1 MAKFL
6 VTYHGG
12 SGMPADPEAMK
23 KVKEA
28 FGAWLASAGNAVVD
42 PGAPI
47 RTVGQVAKGSPAAQ
61 VEIGGY
67 SILQGE
73 SADAVRSVLASHPFV
88 ARGGTLQVSEIL
100 VV

>member
-47 RTVGQVAKGSPAAQ
+47 RTVGQVAKGSPVAQ

-73 SADAVRSVLASHPFV
+73 SLDAVRLVLSSHPFV

-100 VV
+100 GV